1 MTDFEKRAKEQFII
15 HWSKLYVWEDI
26 DGVIHD
32 HDIDKSD
39 AECLFQAGANWAR
52 ADAEAEIKRL
62 REALAFYADAHE
74 SWNESDNEVP
84 TYSIVD
90 ESDLSEETWV
100 ASWGDVKCMVGG
112 KRARDALKG
121 E

>member
-39 AECLFQAGANWAR
+39 AECLFQAGAIWAR
-52 ADAEAEIKRL
+52 AEYEAEIKRL
-62 REALAFYADAHE
+62 REALEFYADE
-74 SWNESDNEVP
+74 KTWSPDQFLCGSDQLR
-84 TYSIVD
+84 
-90 ESDLSEETWV
+90 SDLSETNW
-100 ASWGDVKCMVGG
+100 SRFTPG